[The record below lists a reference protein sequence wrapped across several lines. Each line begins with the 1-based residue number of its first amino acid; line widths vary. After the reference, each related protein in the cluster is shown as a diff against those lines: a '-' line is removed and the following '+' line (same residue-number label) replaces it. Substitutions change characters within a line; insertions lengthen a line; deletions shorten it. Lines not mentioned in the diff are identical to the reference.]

1 MTNTLWAETF
11 VDELARGGLQ
21 AVVIAPGS
29 RSTPLTLAFAAHPAI
44 RHYLHLD
51 ERSAA
56 FFALGLALATTRP
69 VALLCTSGTAGA
81 NYFPAIIEARMS
93 QVPLLVLTS
102 DRPPE
107 LRHSGANQ
115 TIDQVK
121 LYGDQVLWAVDV
133 ALPEADPPAVAL
145 RNLRTLA
152 ARALATAAGLPPG
165 PVHLNFPFR
174 KPLEPALPHTPA
186 FAPAGPPHTRTL
198 RGQLLPTP
206 NQIAEL
212 AALINQHE
220 RGLIVCGPRCEGGD
234 FPAAVAALAQTSG
247 YPLLADPLSGVRF
260 GQAAA
265 VGGYDTFLRGDGP
278 GWPAPE
284 VILRF
289 GHLPVSKWLNE
300 YLARQADARLV
311 HVQASGVW
319 ADDSHRVDT
328 FLQADG
334 TATCRAL
341 AARLTPRPGSSWAAQ
356 VQATE
361 AATWVAL
368 DRGLAGAPFFDGAVV
383 ADLLDLLPAGAQLL
397 VGNSLPIRH
406 VDQFG
411 RPSGRE
417 LHVYGNRGAS
427 GIDGNLSTGLGLAAA
442 APQRPTVILV
452 GDITFYHDMNGLLA
466 VRQQQLRRVTVVLLN
481 NNGGGIFRRLPIA
494 GHEPPFTELFLTP
507 HGLDFAPAGQLYG
520 LAYQRITSRAAFRR
534 HLAASLAGHTPT
546 LLEAQTDGAADLGC
560 LREVVG

>member
-121 LYGDQVLWAVDV
+121 LYGDQVLWGVDV
-133 ALPEADPPAVAL
+133 ALPEADAPAVAL

-198 RGQLLPTP
+198 RVSTSATPLLALIGPPRRPPSNPPPSNPPPSSPLLTPQPSPPPPPAWPTP
-206 NQIAEL
+206 
-212 AALINQHE
+212 AAR
-220 RGLIVCGPRCEGGD
+220 RGAPATSGCGRRTRRTPGA
-234 FPAAVAALAQTSG
+234 AAVA
-247 YPLLADPLSGVRF
+247 
-260 GQAAA
+260 
-265 VGGYDTFLRGDGP
+265 
-278 GWPAPE
+278 
-284 VILRF
+284 
-289 GHLPVSKWLNE
+289 
-300 YLARQADARLV
+300 
-311 HVQASGVW
+311 
-319 ADDSHRVDT
+319 
-328 FLQADG
+328 
-334 TATCRAL
+334 
-341 AARLTPRPGSSWAAQ
+341 
-356 VQATE
+356 
-361 AATWVAL
+361 
-368 DRGLAGAPFFDGAVV
+368 
-383 ADLLDLLPAGAQLL
+383 
-397 VGNSLPIRH
+397 RH
-406 VDQFG
+406 G
-411 RPSGRE
+411 
-417 LHVYGNRGAS
+417 
-427 GIDGNLSTGLGLAAA
+427 
-442 APQRPTVILV
+442 
-452 GDITFYHDMNGLLA
+452 
-466 VRQQQLRRVTVVLLN
+466 
-481 NNGGGIFRRLPIA
+481 
-494 GHEPPFTELFLTP
+494 
-507 HGLDFAPAGQLYG
+507 
-520 LAYQRITSRAAFRR
+520 
-534 HLAASLAGHTPT
+534 
-546 LLEAQTDGAADLGC
+546 
-560 LREVVG
+560 

>member
-121 LYGDQVLWAVDV
+121 LYGDQVLWGVDV
-133 ALPEADPPAVAL
+133 ALPEADAPAVAL

-220 RGLIVCGPRCEGGD
+220 RGLIVCGPRCEGG
-234 FPAAVAALAQTSG
+234 FPGRGGRPGPNQRLPAAG
-247 YPLLADPLSGVRF
+247 RP
-260 GQAAA
+260 A
-265 VGGYDTFLRGDGP
+265 VGRALWPGSGCWRLR
-278 GWPAPE
+278 
-284 VILRF
+284 
-289 GHLPVSKWLNE
+289 HLPARRWPR
-300 YLARQADARLV
+300 LARA
-311 HVQASGVW
+311 GG
-319 ADDSHRVDT
+319 DS
-328 FLQADG
+328 
-334 TATCRAL
+334 AL
-341 AARLTPRPGSSWAAQ
+341 WP
-356 VQATE
+356 
-361 AATWVAL
+361 
-368 DRGLAGAPFFDGAVV
+368 
-383 ADLLDLLPAGAQLL
+383 PAGLQMAQ
-397 VGNSLPIRH
+397 
-406 VDQFG
+406 
-411 RPSGRE
+411 
-417 LHVYGNRGAS
+417 
-427 GIDGNLSTGLGLAAA
+427 
-442 APQRPTVILV
+442 
-452 GDITFYHDMNGLLA
+452 
-466 VRQQQLRRVTVVLLN
+466 
-481 NNGGGIFRRLPIA
+481 
-494 GHEPPFTELFLTP
+494 
-507 HGLDFAPAGQLYG
+507 
-520 LAYQRITSRAAFRR
+520 
-534 HLAASLAGHTPT
+534 
-546 LLEAQTDGAADLGC
+546 
-560 LREVVG
+560 